1 MKVYYTT
8 ITKEFIVPIAYVEHV
23 YSSIGNVVNALK
35 HKFKE
40 EIWKLS
46 ILFYVI
52 FMVLINISALMY
64 PENPTI
70 LQKRWLPLIIQDLM
84 TIRMHIENTPTDD
97 DQDLASA
104 SNASSKRYP

>member
-8 ITKEFIVPIAYVEHV
+8 ITIAYVEHV
-23 YSSIGNVVNALK
+23 YSSIGNVVNVLK
-35 HKFKE
+35 HKFKK

-46 ILFYVI
+46 ILFYII

-84 TIRMHIENTPTDD
+84 SIRMHIENTPTDD

>member
-8 ITKEFIVPIAYVEHV
+8 IPKELIVPIAYVEHV
-23 YSSIGNVVNALK
+23 YRSIGYVVNALK
-35 HKFKE
+35 PKFKE

-52 FMVLINISALMY
+52 FMVLINISALMS
-64 PENPTI
+64 PANPTL
-70 LQKRWLPLIIQDLM
+70 LQRRWLPLIQDLM